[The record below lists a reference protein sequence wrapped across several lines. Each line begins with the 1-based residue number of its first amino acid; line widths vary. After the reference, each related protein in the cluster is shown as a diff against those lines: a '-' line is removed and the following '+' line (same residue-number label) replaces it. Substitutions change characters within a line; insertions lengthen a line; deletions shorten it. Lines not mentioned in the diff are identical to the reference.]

1 MIENLSSA
9 STRASKLI
17 LPIVWIACFGFGTI
31 GLWIGIFEPTPPV
44 EMKYFFS
51 LAWIVGS
58 VFFIWGANR
67 IKTVAIN
74 GDDLV
79 IKNFRKSISVP
90 LRNVKSISETHLVNP
105 KTIKLTFS
113 QATEFGQTVVFIPKK
128 ILHNPFKE
136 HPTVKRLRE
145 LTNLPV

>member
-17 LPIVWIACFGFGTI
+17 LPIAWIACFGFGTI
-31 GLWIGIFEPTPPV
+31 GLWIGIFEPTPPE
-44 EMKYFFS
+44 EMKYIFS

-58 VFFIWGANR
+58 AFFIRDAIR

-79 IKNFRKSISVP
+79 IKDFRKTINVP
-90 LRNVKSISETHLVNP
+90 LRSIISISETHLVNP
-105 KTIKLTFS
+105 KTIKLTFYP
-113 QATEFGQTVVFIPKK
+113 ATEFGETIVFIPNK
-128 ILHNPFKE
+128 ILHNPFNV

-145 LTNLPV
+145 LANLPV